1 MKICIK
7 YDLTFTFIPVSESI
21 EDVYQGI
28 SNKEDSKVM
37 YDAKRDRLICKFGNT
52 SANIYIYDLLKESW
66 TKMVFTDLSNFEYA
80 DFFTINDD
88 LNLYGLRVYD
98 PNPSP

>member
-1 MKICIK
+1 
-7 YDLTFTFIPVSESI
+7 
-21 EDVYQGI
+21 
-28 SNKEDSKVM
+28 
-37 YDAKRDRLICKFGNT
+37 
-52 SANIYIYDLLKESW
+52 
-66 TKMVFTDLSNFEYA
+66 MVFTDLSNFEYA